1 MLTCNEIKITG
12 IVKTIYPLITTVNK
26 LNVVRFVLEHQ
37 SILEEYGQL
46 RKVYCKMFC
55 MILGAVD
62 TNDLLLEQTV
72 KVDGFISANSQQQI
86 VLHVNKIEKL
96 N

>member
-1 MLTCNEIKITG
+1 MMNACNEVILTG
-12 IVKTIYPLITTVNK
+12 VVKKIYPPIVTVNK
-26 LNVVRFVLEHQ
+26 VKVERFVLEHQ
-37 SILEEYGQL
+37 SVQEENGAL

-55 MILGAVD
+55 MILGNELSD
-62 TNDLLLEQTV
+62 ILDLTV
-72 KVDGFISANSQQQI
+72 KVYGFIGANSQGQL